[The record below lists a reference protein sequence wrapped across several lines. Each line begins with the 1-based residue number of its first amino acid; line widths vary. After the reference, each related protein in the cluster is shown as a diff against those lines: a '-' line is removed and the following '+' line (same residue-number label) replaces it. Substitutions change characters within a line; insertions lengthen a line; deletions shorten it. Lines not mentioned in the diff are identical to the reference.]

1 MPPKKR
7 VRKEDTKVVQETAP
21 QTGVDTENRMNET
34 SSVNPLS
41 LLEERAAH
49 GETEAL
55 LMLAEHFAYG
65 NGVKQDLQRA
75 ERLISEAAGKGNKE
89 AREFVE
95 FINKWK
101 GQKGIA
107 LSSLQNKGN
116 QLSTMLDITTSRTV
130 HRYF

>member
-7 VRKEDTKVVQETAP
+7 VRKESTKAVQETTP
-21 QTGVDTENRMNET
+21 QTGGGTKDRMNEAT
-34 SSVNPLS
+34 TGNPLS

-89 AREFVE
+89 ARDFVE

-116 QLSTMLDITTSRTV
+116 QLSMMLDITT
-130 HRYF
+130 